1 MTEAAVSFPWTVVIR
16 ALPYGVATIRKYF
29 AYRFENAATLPAL
42 TTPTLLL
49 HGTADGL
56 VPFQHH
62 VDLAR
67 AVVATRGSNAPD
79 CPDCRFAPFVGAG
92 YAECTQEMPRR
103 CPGDAQKMPRRC
115 PGDAQEMPTRCP
127 RDAQD
132 CAHFFDESLAMFLA
146 PRLAPCPPCHEHNSH
161 VHRSISRAHPATW
174 ISSSSQPYSRCSG
187 RT

>member
-103 CPGDAQKMPRRC
+103 CPGDAQEMPRRC
-115 PGDAQEMPTRCP
+115 PEDAQEMPRRCTGDAHEMPTRCP
-127 RDAQD
+127 GLR
-132 CAHFFDESLAMFLA
+132 SLL
-146 PRLAPCPPCHEHNSH
+146 
-161 VHRSISRAHPATW
+161 
-174 ISSSSQPYSRCSG
+174 
-187 RT
+187 